1 MHQHL
6 VRVDQKILETAIATA
21 VTAMVADFSNDE
33 AANKDDDRD
42 VNSNDNNK
50 NNNDRDD
57 DSVIEI
63 PDVII
68 EGIISKLAQK
78 GKLMSTFGGNQ
89 VVRFFDVLLPITI
102 FLLLSTCTYLRMRL
116 SANKYYDG
124 YLLCSSL
131 NYPILKMGEL
141 ESNIVLGEKNCT
153 HVIEQA
159 WFNCLILLF
168 FKIFSSSK
176 QKD

>member
-6 VRVDQKILETAIATA
+6 VRVDQEIILETAIATA
-21 VTAMVADFSNDE
+21 TTAMVADFSNDE
-33 AANKDDDRD
+33 AANNNNDVA
-42 VNSNDNNK
+42 VNSKD

-102 FLLLSTCTYLRMRL
+102 FLLVPVPTY
-116 SANKYYDG
+116 A
-124 YLLCSSL
+124 C
-131 NYPILKMGEL
+131 
-141 ESNIVLGEKNCT
+141 
-153 HVIEQA
+153 A
-159 WFNCLILLF
+159 
-168 FKIFSSSK
+168 
-176 QKD
+176 

>member
-1 MHQHL
+1 
-6 VRVDQKILETAIATA
+6 
-21 VTAMVADFSNDE
+21 MVADFSNDE
-33 AANKDDDRD
+33 AANNNNNDVA
-42 VNSNDNNK
+42 VNSKD

-102 FLLLSTCTYLRMRL
+102 FLPLYLHMCP
-116 SANKYYDG
+116 SANK
-124 YLLCSSL
+124 
-131 NYPILKMGEL
+131 IL
-141 ESNIVLGEKNCT
+141 
-153 HVIEQA
+153 
-159 WFNCLILLF
+159 
-168 FKIFSSSK
+168 
-176 QKD
+176 

>member
-1 MHQHL
+1 
-6 VRVDQKILETAIATA
+6 
-21 VTAMVADFSNDE
+21 MVADFSNDE
-33 AANKDDDRD
+33 AANNRDDRD
-42 VNSNDNNK
+42 VNSKDD

-102 FLLLSTCTYLRMRL
+102 FLPLYLHMCP
-116 SANKYYDG
+116 SANK
-124 YLLCSSL
+124 
-131 NYPILKMGEL
+131 IL
-141 ESNIVLGEKNCT
+141 
-153 HVIEQA
+153 
-159 WFNCLILLF
+159 
-168 FKIFSSSK
+168 
-176 QKD
+176 

>member
-21 VTAMVADFSNDE
+21 ATAMVADFSNDE
-33 AANKDDDRD
+33 AANNNNKDDDRD

-102 FLLLSTCTYLRMRL
+102 FLLLPTHAPER
-116 SANKYYDG
+116 KQ
-124 YLLCSSL
+124 
-131 NYPILKMGEL
+131 IL
-141 ESNIVLGEKNCT
+141 
-153 HVIEQA
+153 
-159 WFNCLILLF
+159 
-168 FKIFSSSK
+168 
-176 QKD
+176 